1 MTVAARNG
9 RSRVPKIT
17 DSAYPRYNLIG
28 MDIYEEVVR
37 LRRLGQKC
45 ALATIV
51 QVNGSIPSY
60 ESAKL
65 LVREDGSML
74 GTIGGGCVEAEVWNV
89 ARDVMQ
95 NERPRH
101 MNFSLGQDAA
111 YDNGLICGGQLSVF
125 VEPVVPQ
132 PRLYVFGAGHIS
144 KSISKI
150 ATLAGFATVIVDNRE
165 AFASRDRFPEADE
178 IFAEEY
184 EEVFPK
190 LPIRDTSYLVIVTRG
205 HRDDMRVLR
214 WAVGTNAKYIAMI
227 GSKRKVIGVVKEL
240 EKEGISREAFERTF
254 APMGLDIGA
263 ITPEE
268 IAVSI
273 VAEMIAM
280 RRAPESNWRSLSKSV
295 FTSESLRALLK

>member
-1 MTVAARNG
+1 
-9 RSRVPKIT
+9 
-17 DSAYPRYNLIG
+17 

-89 ARDVMQ
+89 AREVMQ

-132 PRLYVFGAGHIS
+132 PRVYIFGAGHIS

-150 ATLAGFATVIVDNRE
+150 ATMAGFASVIVDNRD
-165 AFASRDRFPEADE
+165 AFANRDRFPEADE

-184 EEVFPK
+184 EDVFPK
-190 LPIRDTSYLVIVTRG
+190 LPVRDTSYLVIVTRG
-205 HRDDMRVLR
+205 HRDDMRVMR

-240 EKEGISREAFERTF
+240 EKEGIPRAAFERAF

-280 RRAPESNWRSLSKSV
+280 RRTPESDWRKLSKSI

>member
-1 MTVAARNG
+1 
-9 RSRVPKIT
+9 
-17 DSAYPRYNLIG
+17 

-89 ARDVMQ
+89 AREVMQ

-132 PRLYVFGAGHIS
+132 PRLYIFGAGHIS

-165 AFASRDRFPEADE
+165 AFAHRDRFPEADE

-184 EEVFPK
+184 EDVFPK
-190 LPIRDTSYLVIVTRG
+190 LPVRDTSYLVIVTRG
-205 HRDDMRVLR
+205 HRDDMRVMR

-240 EKEGISREAFERTF
+240 EKEGVPREAFERTF
-254 APMGLDIGA
+254 APMGLNIGA

-280 RRAPESNWRSLSKSV
+280 RRAPDSDWRALSKSV

>member
-1 MTVAARNG
+1 
-9 RSRVPKIT
+9 
-17 DSAYPRYNLIG
+17 
-28 MDIYEEVVR
+28 MDLYDEIIR
-37 LRRLGQKC
+37 LRKLGQKC
-45 ALATIV
+45 AMATIV

-65 LVREDGSML
+65 LVREDGSMI
-74 GTIGGGCVEAEVWNV
+74 GTIGGGCVEAEVWNA
-89 ARDVMQ
+89 AREVIAT
-95 NERPRH
+95 EKPRH
-101 MNFSLGQDAA
+101 LSFNLGQEAA
-111 YDNGLICGGQLSVF
+111 YDNGLICGGQLDIF
-125 VEPVVPQ
+125 VEPVIP
-132 PRLYVFGAGHIS
+132 PPHAFIFGAGHIS
-144 KSISKI
+144 KSLSKI
-150 ATLAGFATVIVDNRE
+150 AALAGFSTTIIDNRDT
-165 AFASRDRFPEADE
+165 FANRDRFPEADE

-190 LPIRDTSYLVIVTRG
+190 LPIRDTSYVVIVTRG
-205 HRDDMRVLR
+205 HRDDMRVMR

-240 EKEGISREAFERTF
+240 EKEGIPREAFERTF

-280 RRAPESNWRSLSKSV
+280 RRTPETGWRSLSKSV
-295 FTSESLRALLK
+295 FASESLRALIK

>member
-1 MTVAARNG
+1 
-9 RSRVPKIT
+9 
-17 DSAYPRYNLIG
+17 

-65 LVREDGSML
+65 MVREDGSML
-74 GTIGGGCVEAEVWNV
+74 GTIGGGCVEAEVWNA

-95 NERPRH
+95 TERPRH

-125 VEPVVPQ
+125 IEPVVPQ
-132 PRLYVFGAGHIS
+132 PRVYIFGAGHIS
-144 KSISKI
+144 KSLSKV
-150 ATLAGFATVIVDNRE
+150 ANLAGFSTVVIDNRE
-165 AFASRDRFPEADE
+165 AFANRERFPEADE

-190 LPIRDTSYLVIVTRG
+190 LTIRDTSYLIIVTRG
-205 HRDDMRVLR
+205 HRDDMRVMR
-214 WAVGTNAKYIAMI
+214 WAVGTNAKYISMI

-240 EKEGISREAFERTF
+240 EKEGIPRSAFERTF
-254 APMGLDIGA
+254 APMGLEIGA

-268 IAVSI
+268 IAVSV
-273 VAEMIAM
+273 VAEMIAV
-280 RRAPESNWRSLSKSV
+280 RRAPESDFRSLSKSV
-295 FTSESLRALLK
+295 FANESTRALLK

>member
-1 MTVAARNG
+1 
-9 RSRVPKIT
+9 
-17 DSAYPRYNLIG
+17 

-74 GTIGGGCVEAEVWNV
+74 GTIGGGCVEAEVWNI

-95 NERPRH
+95 SERPRH

-132 PRLYVFGAGHIS
+132 PRVYVFGAGHIS

-150 ATLAGFATVIVDNRE
+150 ANMAGFASVIVDNRE
-165 AFASRDRFPEADE
+165 AFANRDRFPEADE

-190 LPIRDTSYLVIVTRG
+190 LPIRDTSYVVIVTRG
-205 HRDDMRVLR
+205 HRDDMRVMR

-240 EKEGISREAFERTF
+240 EKEGIPREAFERTF

-280 RRAPESNWRSLSKSV
+280 RRTPETGWRSLSKSV
-295 FTSESLRALLK
+295 FASESLRALIK